1 VFGFASRDFSLL
13 PHPARN
19 KAARIIGNHLILIVL
34 ESARNSLEFA
44 NRQVTSITI
53 ADDGGCTHRL
63 LAAPASAISKA
74 SLMPTYEYRCEKCD
88 QTFEIF
94 QSMKD
99 EALVVCPKK
108 LCRQE
113 VWGEGRVKRLIG
125 TGAGLIFKGSG
136 FYTTDYRS
144 SNYQESAKKESG
156 SAQGDNAKPGADKAN
171 ERGSS
176 KGEGTKGEGTKGE
189 GTKGEGSKG
198 EGSKGEGSKSGSS
211 SDKVAGSSG
220 STPSTSS

>member
-1 VFGFASRDFSLL
+1 
-13 PHPARN
+13 
-19 KAARIIGNHLILIVL
+19 
-34 ESARNSLEFA
+34 
-44 NRQVTSITI
+44 
-53 ADDGGCTHRL
+53 
-63 LAAPASAISKA
+63 
-74 SLMPTYEYRCEKCD
+74 MPTYEYRCEKCD